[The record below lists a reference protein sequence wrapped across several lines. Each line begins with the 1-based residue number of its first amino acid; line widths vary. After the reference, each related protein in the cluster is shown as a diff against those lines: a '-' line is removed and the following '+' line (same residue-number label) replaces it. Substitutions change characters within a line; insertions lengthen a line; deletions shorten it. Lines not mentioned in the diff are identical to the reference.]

1 MSVLRLLVAWLIMA
15 AVPLQGF
22 AAASM
27 SFCKG
32 DHHAAASSQPAE
44 PGPARTGEH
53 DHASHP
59 HGVEAQVVKP
69 AGQSVDAELPD
80 AAHKCGVC
88 ASCCHVLAIAQ
99 YAHVPL
105 FSPVP
110 QAESAEPFRL
120 ILTTPASV
128 LDKPPRA

>member
-1 MSVLRLLVAWLIMA
+1 MA
-15 AVPLQGF
+15 AIPLQGV
-22 AAASM
+22 AASSM
-27 SFCKG
+27 VFCKG
-32 DHHAAASSQPAE
+32 DHHAAASARAA
-44 PGPARTGEH
+44 GPAPAGMAPH
-53 DHASHP
+53 DRASHS
-59 HGVEAQVVKP
+59 HGAEMQIDRA
-69 AGQSVDAELPD
+69 ADQSSDADLPD

-88 ASCCHVLAIAQ
+88 ASCCHVVAIAQ

-110 QAESAEPFRL
+110 HAESAEPFRL